1 MNALFSYSM
10 AVSAVLVLIY
20 PVLYLTVSRNNS
32 FRFNRLL
39 LGFGLLAAFALP
51 LIMTLNAVTYTQ
63 LTLPTTPYV

>member
-39 LGFGLLAAFALP
+39 LGFD
-51 LIMTLNAVTYTQ
+51 T
-63 LTLPTTPYV
+63 